1 MAFLATIPVAS
12 KEDKDSYR
20 CRFTDPCDLDQP
32 LASLSGSFEAATNV
46 MLMAC
51 PQQSQCQRFV
61 GSECT
66 SVEGGW
72 AKGMTRALQ
81 ETWTLSM
88 TCLLGLQGQ
97 VVRQGHQCAVEP
109 AVAGGTFAI
118 WKREVEFAGLEP

>member
-1 MAFLATIPVAS
+1 
-12 KEDKDSYR
+12 
-20 CRFTDPCDLDQP
+20 
-32 LASLSGSFEAATNV
+32 

-51 PQQSQCQRFV
+51 PEQPERQRLV
-61 GSECT
+61 GSESR
-66 SVEGGW
+66 SVKGGW

-81 ETWTLSM
+81 ETWILSM

-118 WKREVEFAGLEP
+118 WKREEELAGLEP